1 MKTYRPPHPTT
12 PHERQKASKT
22 MKRYTITTFTKAN
35 RTEYFHAVTVEAENV
50 KSAKEAAAEHIR
62 ATLDRHA
69 FRMSNATAP
78 ASVEY
83 TQWIADRFNVTVE
96 DVMKAAAG
104 PEGVDIYA
112 DEFKPAPVEAE
123 NPINSGNA
131 PLYVWTF
138 ANGAESAATLTAE
151 ASSAADATE
160 YARAARICANEAAEA
175 AEIAGTAEAAKDA
188 ERARIAADNA
198 EAIRA
203 YWDAHEEAKAAES
216 AEAATSAAAL
226 DYDHITAAEHAAE
239 AEKHADAAEKA
250 AHEAAA
256 IADEAH
262 DPEVSSTAE
271 MAAEEAYRA
280 RQFANDARETAEKN
294 AAEVAELKDVDAYA
308 NAANTCAD
316 SAKWAERKAED
327 ATTAKSAAAA
337 LDYDTE
343 ADPRTGRTVW
353 TPEAV
358 RDLWTICERHELYS
372 YSPAEDEPE
381 PDEITQYMRRQAF
394 GDYSHA
400 DATTREE
407 MEAAALEFAAQE
419 QTRLVFLAQEAG
431 ARQARE
437 RYEADEATAR
447 DLMNLQDAGAI
458 TAEDVASYYQRHG
471 WTPRKYHR
479 N

>member
-83 TQWIADRFNVTVE
+83 IQWIADHFDVAVE

-104 PEGVDIYA
+104 PEGIDIYA

-151 ASSAADATE
+151 ASSAADATK

-198 EAIRA
+198 ETIRA

-280 RQFANDARETAEKN
+280 RQFANDARETAEKT
-294 AAEVAELKDVDAYA
+294 AAEAMARA
-308 NAANTCAD
+308 
-316 SAKWAERKAED
+316 
-327 ATTAKSAAAA
+327 
-337 LDYDTE
+337 
-343 ADPRTGRTVW
+343 VW

-419 QTRLVFLAQEAG
+419 QTRLVALWQEAG

>member
-1 MKTYRPPHPTT
+1 
-12 PHERQKASKT
+12 
-22 MKRYTITTFTKAN
+22 MKRYTIITFTKAN
-35 RTEYFHAVTVEAENV
+35 RTEYFHAVTVEAENI

-83 TQWIADRFNVTVE
+83 AQWIADHFNVTVE
-96 DVMKAAAG
+96 DVMKAAAE

-131 PLYVWTF
+131 PLYAWTF

-160 YARAARICANEAAEA
+160 YARAARVCANEAAEA

-198 EAIRA
+198 EVIRA

-280 RQFANDARETAEKN
+280 RQFANDARETAEQN
-294 AAEVAELKDVDAYA
+294 A
-308 NAANTCAD
+308 
-316 SAKWAERKAED
+316 
-327 ATTAKSAAAA
+327 
-337 LDYDTE
+337 
-343 ADPRTGRTVW
+343 
-353 TPEAV
+353 
-358 RDLWTICERHELYS
+358 
-372 YSPAEDEPE
+372 AEDEPE

-407 MEAAALEFAAQE
+407 MEAAALKFAAQE
-419 QTRLVFLAQEAG
+419 QTRLVALWQEAG

-471 WTPRKYHR
+471 WTPRKHHR